1 MIVAGIDIGS
11 RAAKGVILKDNHI
24 LVSFIGIQALRV

>member
-11 RAAKGVILKDNHI
+11 RAAKGVLMDDGKI
-24 LVSFIGIQALRV
+24 VSSIISVCTASR